1 MRFYY
6 ASVELRAHKGRVR
19 WADHRPNP
27 FAVRPW
33 SVGEPWARG
42 ITPATGASLT
52 VLLSSKRCSRGSTC
66 DATVNDVVGA
76 EVLADDPV
84 VVDGV
89 LSTAPTGVIPLAG
102 RAPLA
107 AFAVCP
113 RSRAPRSLR
122 SLMVL
127 CV

>member
-42 ITPATGASLT
+42 ITPATEASLT
-52 VLLSSKRCSRGSTC
+52 VLDGSDECAQCRRRRLYSAEC
-66 DATVNDVVGA
+66 DELQPAKV
-76 EVLADDPV
+76 
-84 VVDGV
+84 
-89 LSTAPTGVIPLAG
+89 SYVIAW
-102 RAPLA
+102 
-107 AFAVCP
+107 
-113 RSRAPRSLR
+113 
-122 SLMVL
+122 
-127 CV
+127 